1 MNYRDEIVRLYQTE
15 KLSERT
21 IAKRLEIPR
30 STVHYWLAKEEGVA
44 AAAAAAT
51 RSAKRGRP
59 RVTTGAIDTALYL
72 QSQEHPFQSAVEIRD
87 TVVPGVSVDTVRKR
101 LKERGLRCRIPAR
114 KPALKAEHI
123 EKRLSFARNHI
134 GWSVRDWERV
144 VFSDEKIFRASS
156 GGPLRVYR
164 PSTSNRFDP
173 PYVALSENPSGRFTI
188 CVWMAF
194 GKEFRCMHRVEQRTL
209 DSQYY
214 TERILP
220 LIEDHVRENDLI
232 YMHDN
237 SSIHNS
243 RVSRHWCQVHNI
255 NVMEDWPPKGPDMNP
270 VENVWAEL
278 VRRVRNHPE
287 NRKQLWENVWEAF
300 QNIDDDYFQNLI
312 DSMPRR
318 IAKVIEA
325 EGRWTKY

>member
-1 MNYRDEIVRLYQTE
+1 MNSRKEILRLHQTE
-15 KLSERT
+15 KLSERQ
-21 IAKRLEIPR
+21 IAKRLDLAP
-30 STVHYWLAKEEGVA
+30 STVHYWLAKEE
-44 AAAAAAT
+44 
-51 RSAKRGRP
+51 REDPPPPRGRP
-59 RVTTGAIDTALYL
+59 RVTTGATDTAIYR
-72 QSQEHPFQSAVEIRD
+72 QSCQNPFWSAAALRD
-87 TVVPGVSVDTVRKR
+87 ELVPGISVDTVRKR
-101 LKERGLRCRIPAR
+101 LKERGMRCRIPAR
-114 KPALKAEHI
+114 KPALKDQHI
-123 EKRLSFARNHI
+123 QKRLSFARDHM
-134 GWSVRDWERV
+134 GWSVEDWERV

-164 PSTSNRFDP
+164 PSTSRRFDR

-194 GKEFRCMHRVEQRTL
+194 GKNFRCMHRVEQKTL
-209 DSQYY
+209 ESKYY
-214 TERILP
+214 TEKILP
-220 LIEDHVRENDLI
+220 LVEEHVRDNDLI

-243 RVSRHWCQVHNI
+243 RVSREWCQLHNI

-287 NRKQLWENVWEAF
+287 NKTQLWENVWEAF
-300 QNIDDDYFQNLI
+300 QNIDDEYFVNLME
-312 DSMPRR
+312 SMPRR